1 MPDFIFKTDCPI
13 TIIGF
18 LALIILVDIS
28 CLLLTISLI
37 ALVLLSKIV
46 YG

>member
-18 LALIILVDIS
+18 LALIILVDTS
-28 CLLLTISLI
+28 CLLLTISLMVF
-37 ALVLLSKIV
+37 VLLSKIA